1 MDKKVRETRI
11 KVTVPITIELTG
23 TTEDETE
30 EILERAKRV
39 LEFKIQNGEYDY
51 DPDEIDITENR
62 PQYTMAEI
70 EAMNKAWEDF
80 LRGLTNNVE
89 R

>member
-1 MDKKVRETRI
+1 MSENARETRI

-39 LEFKIQNGEYDY
+39 LGFKIQNGEYDY
-51 DPDEIDITENR
+51 DPDDIDITENR

-80 LRGLTNNVE
+80 LRGLNNVE

>member
-1 MDKKVRETRI
+1 MSKNARETRI

-39 LEFKIQNGEYDY
+39 LES
-51 DPDEIDITENR
+51 
-62 PQYTMAEI
+62 
-70 EAMNKAWEDF
+70 
-80 LRGLTNNVE
+80 
-89 R
+89 

>member
-1 MDKKVRETRI
+1 MSKNARETRI

-30 EILERAKRV
+30 EILERPKRV

-51 DPDEIDITENR
+51 DPDDIDITENR

-80 LRGLTNNVE
+80 LRGLNNVE

>member
-1 MDKKVRETRI
+1 MSKNARETRI

-30 EILERAKRV
+30 EIIERAKRD
-39 LEFKIQNGEYDY
+39 LKFKIQNGEYDY
-51 DPDEIDITENR
+51 DPDDIDITENR

-80 LRGLTNNVE
+80 LRGLNNVE

>member
-1 MDKKVRETRI
+1 MSKNARETRI

-39 LEFKIQNGEYDY
+39 LELKIQDGEDDY
-51 DPDEIDITENR
+51 EPDDIDSTENR

-80 LRGLTNNVE
+80 LRGLNNVE